1 MKKLISI
8 LALSLFVSSA
18 QAEQVNGAVP
28 TLVGLEGSGS
38 QVYVGMAN
46 NSPGCINGGMYFLA
60 GTIAERKAVLATA
73 LAAKLSGKTLRLDY
87 TIRASDRLCILYGL
101 YVE

>member
-1 MKKLISI
+1 MKKLLSI

-18 QAEQVNGAVP
+18 QADMRTGVVP
-28 TLVGLEGSGS
+28 SLVGLESSGG
-38 QVYVGMAN
+38 QVYVGLAN
-46 NSPGCINGGMYFLA
+46 NNPGCLYGGMYFNS

-87 TIRASDRLCILYGL
+87 TKRSDGLCMLYGL